1 VDAPLLPSPLPTQAR
16 YGLVPINLARQR
28 LDFRMQTPTPADLQ
42 AYKERTK
49 VLELC
54 IDFHLHGNC
63 IASDCMLSHGSP
75 LSPEVWNVLEYK
87 ALGTPCSKGHECRSL
102 DCINAHVCQ
111 KEECARA
118 GGRAALCG
126 LTDAMHYVDPHV
138 AEWVVGYDDAVQ
150 SDSPVQGDVISIAGP
165 RVDGGGSAASWTTRL
180 DELLS

>member
-1 VDAPLLPSPLPTQAR
+1 
-16 YGLVPINLARQR
+16 
-28 LDFRMQTPTPADLQ
+28 
-42 AYKERTK
+42 
-49 VLELC
+49 
-54 IDFHLHGNC
+54 
-63 IASDCMLSHGSP
+63 MLSHGSP
-75 LSPEVWNVLEYK
+75 LSPDVWNVLEYK

-126 LTDAMHYVDPHV
+126 LTDAMHCVDPHV

>member
-1 VDAPLLPSPLPTQAR
+1 
-16 YGLVPINLARQR
+16 
-28 LDFRMQTPTPADLQ
+28 MQIPTPAELQ

-63 IASDCMLSHGSP
+63 IASDCMLSHGNP
-75 LSPEVWNVLEYK
+75 LSPEVYKVLEYK
-87 ALGTPCSKGHECRSL
+87 ALGTSCSKGSECRSL

-126 LTDAMHYVDPHV
+126 LTDAMHHVNPYV
-138 AEWVVGYDDAVQ
+138 AEWVDGYNDAVQ
-150 SDSPVQGDVISIAGP
+150 SNSLIQGDVISIVGA

-180 DELLS
+180 DKLLS